1 MGEWPRPPVT
11 VGSRPRP
18 GHPAQPGPRPRSP
31 GSSSPAQPARTPS
44 RAPAAFRWHSLRAAA
59 PSSGRE
65 ALRTERRASCD
76 AEDARETSSAAPL
89 RGDGGVARRQQ
100 EEGEAERAPG
110 ALPPGRAR
118 TARITE
124 RRPGRPRAGEARSGG
139 DGPARRAADDGQ
151 GKARARGA
159 PRLPPRHRAAGRP
172 GGSGLPAGPRGGRR
186 HVTSPGAFCLQR
198 SVVAPA
204 GAPGQRP
211 AAEPGGGRG
220 TSGAGRAPAART
232 APEVAPPRAR
242 RKCPGA
248 PREAEVHAGRRARWS
263 LLTQGREGAAGPR

>member
-1 MGEWPRPPVT
+1 M
-11 VGSRPRP
+11 
-18 GHPAQPGPRPRSP
+18 
-31 GSSSPAQPARTPS
+31 
-44 RAPAAFRWHSLRAAA
+44 
-59 PSSGRE
+59 
-65 ALRTERRASCD
+65 
-76 AEDARETSSAAPL
+76 
-89 RGDGGVARRQQ
+89 ARRQQ

-139 DGPARRAADDGQ
+139 DGPARHAADDGQ

-159 PRLPPRHRAAGRP
+159 PRLPPRHGAAGRP

-198 SVVAPA
+198 SVAAPA
-204 GAPGQRP
+204 GATGQRP

-220 TSGAGRAPAART
+220 TSGAGRAPAARA
-232 APEVAPPRAR
+232 APRRAAPR
-242 RKCPGA
+242 RKWLLPAHAGSALAPRGIRSACWAAGQVVPVDPGA
-248 PREAEVHAGRRARWS
+248 GRSSRPSLSPERKGPTTWS
-263 LLTQGREGAAGPR
+263 NVPGKAVLQN

>member
-1 MGEWPRPPVT
+1 M
-11 VGSRPRP
+11 
-18 GHPAQPGPRPRSP
+18 
-31 GSSSPAQPARTPS
+31 
-44 RAPAAFRWHSLRAAA
+44 
-59 PSSGRE
+59 
-65 ALRTERRASCD
+65 
-76 AEDARETSSAAPL
+76 
-89 RGDGGVARRQQ
+89 ARRQQ

-139 DGPARRAADDGQ
+139 DGPARHAADDGQ

-204 GAPGQRP
+204 GATGQRP

-220 TSGAGRAPAART
+220 TSGAGRAPAARA